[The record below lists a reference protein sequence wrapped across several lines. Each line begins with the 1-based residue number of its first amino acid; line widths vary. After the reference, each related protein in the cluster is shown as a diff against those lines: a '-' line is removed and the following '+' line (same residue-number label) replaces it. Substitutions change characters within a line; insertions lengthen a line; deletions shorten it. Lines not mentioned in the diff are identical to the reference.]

1 MEGLIICIIWFCFT
15 CLWMHRLWKAHALAF
30 SDLKKS
36 RMLSYRYNC
45 RSMSNPGE
53 IVTAGM
59 LIIGFLNRRLNCFQ
73 RKLKLCM
80 LFIHTHREMI
90 ELSYVL
96 QWFKETT
103 NKLPPELCEW
113 WLVLLVHQLVAVHFG
128 HFWMSSV
135 LMQQLLKS
143 LLQRPGHHLIFQT
156 PVWGKLCVANDHHG
170 TLMTHTDLK
179 SSWTV
184 FWETSMTAV
193 LTLLNIE

>member
-1 MEGLIICIIWFCFT
+1 MRSLQLLAAFSGTGDTYSLKGHSCVFLKLYMEGAFGFVFRVFGCTGFG
-15 CLWMHRLWKAHALAF
+15 KAHTLAF

-36 RMLSYRYNC
+36 RMLSYRYIC

-53 IVTAGM
+53 IV
-59 LIIGFLNRRLNCFQ
+59 GFLFRRLNWSQ

-113 WLVLLVHQLVAVHFG
+113 WLVLLVHQQVAVHCG
-128 HFWMSSV
+128 HFWKTSV
-135 LMQQLLKS
+135 LMPQLLLKIPHQGPTTLFS
-143 LLQRPGHHLIFQT
+143 RHQSGAT
-156 PVWGKLCVANDHHG
+156 LCG
-170 TLMTHTDLK
+170 QW
-179 SSWTV
+179 SSWKTNDSYRP
-184 FWETSMTAV
+184 EK
-193 LTLLNIE
+193 